1 MNFYCCFIGSIF
13 CLSKDSS
20 SCKVDKKNDK
30 IDFVSFPRRRQYLP
44 VDHPHQVYQNPLVH
58 PVKKRKGINGRQ
70 TSCKQSN
77 LNELLKKKVDKTEKK
92 VVRNEYLF
100 HLYQRFGIIFSSLKT
115 KPISHRSIA
124 LFATDEMR

>member
-1 MNFYCCFIGSIF
+1 MNFTVA
-13 CLSKDSS
+13 SS
-20 SCKVDKKNDK
+20 AVFSVFQKIQVVARWTKKNDK
-30 IDFVSFPRRRQYLP
+30 IDFVSFPKRRQYLP

-115 KPISHRSIA
+115 KAISPRSIA